1 MEDVSDMSIREP
13 VSTHMKC
20 GPMRRKSMVLINSPD
35 TQVYPMATPDATG
48 DLNDDTGFHTVLPVS
63 GECIFSSGNKC
74 QGSLKIETAP
84 TFANMV
90 PATEKRTSV
99 ALQGLQDV
107 KSSNFVERGEEPH
120 L

>member
-1 MEDVSDMSIREP
+1 MEDVPDMSVREP
-13 VSTHMKC
+13 VSIYMKC
-20 GPMRRKSMVLINSPD
+20 RPIGRKSMVLISSPD

-74 QGSLKIETAP
+74 HGSLKIETAP

-90 PATEKRTSV
+90 PATEKRSSV

>member
-1 MEDVSDMSIREP
+1 MEDVPDMSVREP
-13 VSTHMKC
+13 VSIYMKC
-20 GPMRRKSMVLINSPD
+20 RPIGRKSMVLISSPD

-74 QGSLKIETAP
+74 QGSLKIKTAP

-90 PATEKRTSV
+90 PATEKGTSV

-120 L
+120 P